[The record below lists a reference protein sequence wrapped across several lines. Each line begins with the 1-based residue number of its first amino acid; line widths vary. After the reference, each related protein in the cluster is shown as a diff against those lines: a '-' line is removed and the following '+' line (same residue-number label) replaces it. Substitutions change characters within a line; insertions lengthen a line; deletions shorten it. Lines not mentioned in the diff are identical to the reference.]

1 MNENQIKEEENQVSS
16 KQNGQSPIFETQVVP
31 EEEIV
36 PEETPEEINPQEE
49 PVVTDE
55 NFSQPPPPVFEE
67 NKNKYLFAALGGVTF
82 FILIFII
89 ILKLIGGKSTPKK
102 ISLTYWGL
110 WEEKEVFEPLIAD
123 YKRKN
128 PHVEINYIKMDPRDY
143 REKILE
149 RSRKGK
155 GPDIF
160 RFHNTWLPS
169 LTEVLSPLP
178 QTIITNEEF
187 EKTFYPVTK
196 NDLKI
201 GNFYYGLPLEIDGL
215 VLVYNNDLF
224 KKAGLE
230 VPPKTWEEIS
240 DYAIKLTTKDQS
252 GQIITSGIALG
263 TASNLEHFS
272 DIFGLMLLQNGG
284 DLKNLTSQE
293 AIGALEAFRKFAE
306 APNNVWDES
315 MPNSVAAFIQ
325 EKVAMIIVPSWEILV
340 IKQAN
345 PEIDLKVTTLP
356 VVPGNPPI
364 SLANYWVEGVS
375 KYSKNQIEG
384 WKFLRFLIEKENLTK
399 FYQQTSKTRLF
410 GEPYSRVDLASLL
423 VQNQYIGPV
432 IQQAKN
438 MKSLP
443 LISRT
448 YDNGIND
455 EIIKYL
461 ENAINSTINGVSY
474 QEALDTAQ
482 KGIEQIFKKYGM
494 E

>member
-1 MNENQIKEEENQVSS
+1 MEENQIKEDGNQSPS
-16 KQNGQSPIFETQVVP
+16 NQANQNPIFETQILP
-31 EEEIV
+31 DQEEII
-36 PEETPEEINPQEE
+36 PEETPEEVTTE
-49 PVVTDE
+49 PSIIE
-55 NFSQPPPPVFEE
+55 SQNFSQPPPPIFEE
-67 NKNKYLFAALGGVTF
+67 DKNKYLFIGLGGV
-82 FILIFII
+82 FIFLVIFII
-89 ILKLIGGKSTPKK
+89 ILKLIGGKPTPKK

-110 WEEKEVFEPLIAD
+110 WEEKQVFEPLITD

-128 PHVEINYIKMDPRDY
+128 PHIEIEYIKMDPKDY

-149 RSRKGK
+149 RGRKGK

-169 LTEVLSPLP
+169 LTEILSPLP
-178 QTIITNEEF
+178 KNIMTTEEF

-196 NDLKI
+196 TDLKV

-230 VPPKTWEEIS
+230 VPPKTWEEVS
-240 DYAIKLTTKDQS
+240 DYAVKLTTKDQS

-272 DIFGLMLLQNGG
+272 DIFGMMLVQNGG

-293 AIGALEAFRKFAE
+293 AVGALEAFRKFAE
-306 APNNVWDES
+306 PPNNLWDES
-315 MPNSVAAFIQ
+315 MPNSIAAFIQ
-325 EKVAMIIVPSWEILV
+325 EKVAMIIVPSWEILI
-340 IKQAN
+340 IKQSN

-356 VVPGNPPI
+356 VVPGNQPI

-375 KYSKNQIEG
+375 KYSKNQLEG
-384 WKFLRFLIEKENLTK
+384 WRFLRFLIEKENLTK
-399 FYQQTSKTRLF
+399 FYQETTKTRLF

-482 KGIEQIFKKYGM
+482 KGVEQIFKKYGM